1 MSMLPFGLHGG
12 YTELLRGIV
21 VRKIK
26 FAAGRVEEF
35 TCESGK
41 SQSFLWDT
49 ASPGLGLRVT
59 AKGAKSYI
67 FQGKLDGATIRL
79 TIGDPRTWDIA
90 KAQAEARRLKVLI
103 DNGQDPR
110 KVKEDALAA
119 ERAARAVQEAA
130 VVAGQEKRMRE
141 SVTLGHVWPEY
152 IADRIATR
160 EAGWSDHHIAAHRKI
175 IQDGGQPRKRSPALT
190 KAGPLW
196 SLSKLPLVDLTNE
209 RVEAWAREE
218 AKIRPSSARLAWRL
232 LKAFMNWC
240 ASHKTYSVLV
250 PTNPTKSARTR
261 ESLGKEK
268 RRHDVL
274 QREMLQS
281 WFNAVRKIGNPVI
294 AAYLQVLL
302 VTGARREELAALKWG
317 DVNFQWGSIKLSDKV
332 EDCRMVPLT
341 PFVAELL
348 TNLPRRN
355 EYVFSSPTSASGH
368 IAEPR
373 IAHNEAVAVASLP
386 KLTLHGL
393 RRSFATLS
401 EWVETPKG
409 IAAQIQGHAPQ
420 GVREQN
426 YIRRPLD
433 LLRVW
438 HMKIEAWILEQ
449 AGIVLAPASAALRVV
464 AS

>member
-1 MSMLPFGLHGG
+1 MKK
-12 YTELLRGIV
+12 V
-21 VRKIK
+21 K
-26 FAAGRVEEF
+26 FTAGRVEEF
-35 TCESGK
+35 ACEIGK

-59 AKGAKSYI
+59 ANGARSYI
-67 FQGKLDGATIRL
+67 FQGKLNREAIRL
-79 TIGDPRTWDIA
+79 TIGDPRTWDIS

-110 KVKEDALAA
+110 KVKADALAA
-119 ERAARAVQEAA
+119 ERAAREAEEAA
-130 VVAGQEKRMRE
+130 AAAEQDKRMRE
-141 SVTLGHVWPEY
+141 SVTLGDVWPEY

-160 EAGWSDHHIAAHRKI
+160 EAGWSEHHIAAHRKI
-175 IQDGGQPRKRSPALT
+175 IQEGGQPRKRSPKPT

-196 SLSKLPLVDLTNE
+196 SLSKLRLVELTTE
-209 RVEAWAREE
+209 RVEIWAREE
-218 AKIRPSSARLAWRL
+218 AKVRPSSARLAWRL

-240 ASHKTYSVLV
+240 ASHKTYSSLV
-250 PTNPTKSARTR
+250 TSNPTKSARAR

-274 QREMLQS
+274 QREMLKS
-281 WFNAVRKIGNPVI
+281 WFDAVRKIGNPVI

-302 VTGARREELAALKWG
+302 LTGARREELAALKWA
-317 DVNFQWGSIKLSDKV
+317 DVNFQWESIKLSDKV
-332 EDCRMVPLT
+332 EDFRMIPLT
-341 PFVAELL
+341 PFVAQLL
-348 TNLPRRN
+348 ANLPRRN
-355 EYVFSSPTSASGH
+355 EYVFSSPTSESGH

-373 IAHNEAVAVASLP
+373 IAHNEAVTAAGLP

-401 EWVETPKG
+401 EWIETPKG

-438 HMKIEAWILEQ
+438 HVKIEGWMLEQ
-449 AGIVLAPASAALRVV
+449 AKIAIAPVPTGLRVV
-464 AS
+464 AI